1 MDPKPIIVPDKTL
14 RIRDT
19 LELRIVEAYAM
30 PSSTYVPNDSHCFVV
45 SLDRKDCW
53 RNYGRC
59 WDDKGEKMKVAENN
73 SYWQWLM
80 DFCPPLNYQKCGIN
94 FGING
99 VCHTFAN
106 RELLIGENSV
116 DVKKAMKNHVC
127 VSIFGK
133 YGFGLAQLKQLLKES
148 FDRTVKLV
156 EMDETLLPKVL
167 NRVDDFLDDE
177 VEAWYKVF
185 LEYVAMTSIVLD
197 NPKTKKAI
205 QEMIMELVEGREAFY
220 LKLLNG
226 EYSEQQFKEIIKNLL
241 QEKGI
246 NFLNTIKSFGLID
259 DVELA
264 NYIKHY
270 KMYLLLVFKAIT
282 AQEQSIL
289 ITGSLNEELL
299 KKNQ

>member
-1 MDPKPIIVPDKTL
+1 MVPKPIIVPDKTL

-19 LELRIVEAYAM
+19 LEFKIVEAYAM

-45 SLDRKDCW
+45 SIDRKDCW

-59 WDDKGEKMKVAENN
+59 WDDKGEKIKVAENN
-73 SYWQWLM
+73 SYWQWLI
-80 DFCPPLNYQKCGIN
+80 DFCPSLNYQKCGIN

-106 RELLIGENSV
+106 RELLIGENSS
-116 DVKKAMKNHVC
+116 DVKEAMKNHVC

-133 YGFGLAQLKQLLKES
+133 YGFGLAQLKQLLTDS
-148 FDRTVKLV
+148 FNRTIKLV
-156 EMDETLLPKVL
+156 EMDESLLPKVL

-205 QEMIMELVEGREAFY
+205 QEMIIQLVESREAFY
-220 LKLLNG
+220 LKLLDG
-226 EYSEQQFKEIIKNLL
+226 EYSEQQFKEVIKNLL

-246 NFLNTIKSFGLID
+246 NFLNTIKLYGLID

-264 NYIKHY
+264 NYIKNY
-270 KMYLLLVFKAIT
+270 KMYLLLVFKAIEE
-282 AQEQSIL
+282 QERSIL

-299 KKNQ
+299 KKD